1 VEQAQAKPVQPGAP
15 EPQISRA
22 THRPSVTIVILPRF
36 TEPSDLAGIEGLAPG
51 TMSAGLATVTAT
63 QTYLDIGAGNRVFT
77 SLYPG
82 DEVNAAPEF
91 DSRVP
96 DWDHIADRAEE
107 APAEI
112 VPGLLASTLQDE
124 GILVRATQRIS
135 TAALIAAN
143 RAGQIERVPPGGD
156 CVRNPCGGLTVTE
169 AFPEQLPRAIAAM
182 QGNDMLIAI
191 ERPPPSLRGV
201 LALGVAGR
209 GFGGNLTSDT
219 TRTPG
224 FALTTDV
231 APTILGRYGI
241 PVPQEMS
248 GHPIHSEGERDVAA
262 VQERSDRMGVVASR
276 RGRVVLRNIM
286 IWTALAALAAL
297 FTRGRAARPA
307 FALASLSVVYLP
319 ALLLV
324 GAAVRPEELLTER
337 LIVGI
342 GAPVLAIATYLLL
355 RGWAALAAACAVTV
369 GAYTVDILAGSP
381 LTAQSLLGPN
391 PGLGVRFFGIGNE
404 LESVLAI
411 LIPVGVGAALA
422 AAARTGEVSRRAAV
436 TTFLAVGGVCAL
448 IFAAGRFGADVGAAI
463 VFPAGAAVASL
474 AVPGVAQRL
483 RGRRLVLVALVA
495 APVLGLAA
503 LFAIDLVLGG
513 DAHLS
518 RSVLDA
524 GGAGELADV
533 VERRLR
539 LAASSFGRGV
549 QTTLFWFCVAAIAVA
564 VWQRQRIL
572 GWLEA
577 SPLARAGF
585 AGGAA
590 ATVLGVLAND
600 SAATFFT
607 LGTIG
612 LLSCLAFAWSQREK
626 VTGNTE

>member
-1 VEQAQAKPVQPGAP
+1 
-15 EPQISRA
+15 
-22 THRPSVTIVILPRF
+22 VILPRF

-51 TMSAGLATVTAT
+51 TMSAGLATVSAS

-82 DEVNAAPEF
+82 DEVNVEPEF
-91 DSRVP
+91 GTQVP
-96 DWDHIADRAEE
+96 GWGEIVERAAD

-124 GILVRATQRIS
+124 GILVRAQQRIS

-143 RAGQIERVPPGGD
+143 RAGQVERVPPGGD
-156 CVRNPCGGLTVTE
+156 CVRNGCPGVTVTE

-191 ERPPPSLRGV
+191 ERPPPNLRGV
-201 LALGVAGR
+201 LAAGVAGR
-209 GFGGNLTSDT
+209 GFDGNLTADT

-224 FALTTDV
+224 FVLGTDV

-248 GHPIHSEGERDVAA
+248 GNPIRSEGERDVAA
-262 VQERSDRMGVVASR
+262 VQERADRMGVVSER

-297 FTRGRAARPA
+297 LTRGRAGRPA

-319 ALLLV
+319 AMLLV
-324 GAAVRPEELLTER
+324 GAALRPEELLTER

-342 GAPVLAIATYLLL
+342 GAPVLAVVTYLLL
-355 RGWAALAAACAVTV
+355 RGWASLAAACAVTV
-369 GAYTVDILAGSP
+369 GAYAVDILAGSP
-381 LTAQSLLGPN
+381 LTAESLLGPN

-404 LESVLAI
+404 LESVLAVV
-411 LIPVGVGAALA
+411 IPVGTGAALA
-422 AAARTGEVSRRAAV
+422 AVSQRRDLSRRAAV
-436 TTFLAVGGVCAL
+436 TAFLAAGAVCAL
-448 IFAAGRFGADVGAAI
+448 IFASGRFGADVGAAI

-474 AVPGVAQRL
+474 AVPGVAERL
-483 RGRRLVLVALVA
+483 RGRRLALVALVA
-495 APVLGLAA
+495 APVIGLAV

-539 LAASSFGRGV
+539 LAAGSFGRGV
-549 QTTLFWFCVAAIAVA
+549 QTTLFWFCVAAIAVS
-564 VWQRQRIL
+564 VWQRERIL
-572 GWLEA
+572 AWLSA
-577 SPLARAGF
+577 FPLARAGY
-585 AGGAA
+585 AGAAA

-612 LLSCLAFAWSQREK
+612 LLSLLAFAWSQRRL
-626 VTGNTE
+626 GDR